1 MTTLN
6 LEWLKALPGLLEAGE
21 TVELV
26 TVARADG
33 STPREAGAA
42 MLVGREITVD
52 TIGGGHL
59 EWQAIAQARRRLTT
73 GLSRPEVVRYN
84 LGARLGQCCGGV
96 VWLVFETLPASERDA
111 WAARR
116 ASVLAGAHL
125 HRRLASGSA
134 ASGWRLAPVIDGDTL
149 LTGAAADWHFVQ
161 HIGGPAFPVQL
172 FGAGHVARALVRQLR
187 PLGAQITWIDT
198 RDGAF
203 DDLEQELADVRTL
216 VTDVPESEVPRAPNG
231 SYFLVMTHSHA
242 LDFSLCET
250 IFRRRDFAYFGLIGS
265 HSKRKSFEHR
275 LADRGLSP
283 ERLEELSCPIGIAGI
298 VSKAPATIALAVA
311 AEMFQIHEA
320 RRLVG
325 DAARPR
331 LIDNPVQPE

>member
-1 MTTLN
+1 MTTRAPD
-6 LEWLKALPGLLEAGE
+6 WLKALPAVLEAGQS
-21 TVELV
+21 VELV

-42 MLVGREITVD
+42 MLVGRETIVD

-59 EWQAIAQARRRLTT
+59 EWEAISHARRRLAV
-73 GLSRPEVVRYN
+73 GGGRPEIVRYN

-96 VWLVFETLPASERDA
+96 VWLVFESMPASERDA
-111 WAARR
+111 WVERR
-116 ASVLAGAHL
+116 ASVMAGHHL
-125 HRRLASGSA
+125 HRQVDSEAA
-134 ASGWRLAPVIDGDTL
+134 ASVWQRAPVAGGETRL
-149 LTGAAADWHFVQ
+149 GGTAADWRFAQ
-161 HIGGPAFPVQL
+161 HVGGLAFPIQL
-172 FGAGHVARALVRQLR
+172 FGAGHVAQALVRQLQL
-187 PLGAQITWIDT
+187 LGAQITWVDT

-203 DDLEQELADVRTL
+203 DGLDVTDVRTVL
-216 VTDVPESEVPRAPNG
+216 TDVPESEVARAPAG
-231 SYFLVMTHSHA
+231 SFFVVMTHSHA

-265 HSKRKSFEHR
+265 RSKRRSFEHR
-275 LADRGLSP
+275 LVDRGLNP
-283 ERLEELSCPIGIAGI
+283 ERLDELVCPIGIAGI
-298 VSKAPATIALAVA
+298 VDKAPAAIALAVA
-311 AEMFQIHEA
+311 AEIFQVHEA